1 MQVNHGCHLCNDNK
15 RCKLTMDII
24 SVKTLKLKQ
33 KNNSKRS
40 LQRFLCNMRQKK
52 KLGQQNVDF
61 LMNHNYYSS
70 LTFLFESSQKQT
82 FTLKYEN

>member
-1 MQVNHGCHLCNDNK
+1 
-15 RCKLTMDII
+15 
-24 SVKTLKLKQ
+24 
-33 KNNSKRS
+33 
-40 LQRFLCNMRQKK
+40 MRQKK

-61 LMNHNYYSS
+61 LMNHNYYYS